1 MNAFNLIEKFSV
13 LNDYRQPWKVV
24 HKLSD
29 ILLLVICAVI
39 AGCDG
44 WDEIE
49 DFGRE
54 RLDWLRKYG
63 EFEPDMQPSADTI
76 SRVMACINTTQF
88 QKIFCQWMKAC
99 HTATDGDIIA
109 IDGKTACGSYDKSKA
124 KDPIH
129 MVSAFAAANKV
140 VLGQVKTDAKSN
152 EITAI
157 PALLDLLEI
166 KGCLVSIDA
175 MGCQRKIAEKIVEKE
190 GDYLLAVK
198 GNQGRLLAAFENHF
212 PLHKL
217 QNWSGD
223 SYTTT
228 EKSHGR
234 TETRMHIVSEVFD
247 EFVNLSFDWKKLT
260 TLGVAI
266 SFRSQGKDAPD
277 SVSVRYYISSAN
289 LTAEKLAT
297 GVRDHWSVE
306 NGLHYRLDV
315 AMNEDDCRIR
325 TGSSP
330 EMLASIR
337 RLGINMLN
345 NCTTAKGGIQRK
357 MKRAA
362 LSTLFLE
369 DVLKGA
375 PLLLKGEIS

>member
-1 MNAFNLIEKFSV
+1 MNAFNLIEKLSV

-54 RLDWLRKYG
+54 RLNWLRKYG
-63 EFEPDMQPSADTI
+63 EFASDVQPSADTI
-76 SRVMACINTTQF
+76 ARVMSCISATHF
-88 QKIFCQWMKAC
+88 QKIFCKWMKAC
-99 HTATDGDIIA
+99 HTTTNGDIIA
-109 IDGKTACGSYDKSKA
+109 IDGKTARGSYDKSNK

-129 MVSAFAAANKV
+129 MISAFATANKV

-157 PALLDLLEI
+157 PELLDLLEI
-166 KGCLVSIDA
+166 KGCLVTIDA
-175 MGCQRKIAEKIVEKE
+175 MGCQRKIAEKIVAKE

-198 GNQGRLLAAFENHF
+198 GNQGKLHAAFEQHF

-217 QNWSGD
+217 QNWNGD
-223 SYTTT
+223 VYTTT

-247 EFVNLSFDWKKLT
+247 EFVNLSFDWKQLT
-260 TLGVAI
+260 TLGIAI
-266 SFRSQGKDAPD
+266 SFQSEGKEAPE

-289 LTAEKLAT
+289 LTAEQLAA
-297 GVRDHWSVE
+297 GVREHWDVE
-306 NGLHYRLDV
+306 NGLHYKLDV
-315 AMNEDDCRIR
+315 AMNEDDCRVP
-325 TGSSP
+325 TGTAP
-330 EMLASIR
+330 EMLASVR
-337 RLGINMLN
+337 RLAINMLN
-345 NCTTAKGGIQRK
+345 HCNAKGGVRRK

-362 LSTLFLE
+362 LSTHFLE
-369 DVLKGA
+369 EVLRGA
-375 PLLLKGEIS
+375 PLLLKGEPS

>member
-1 MNAFNLIEKFSV
+1 M
-13 LNDYRQPWKVV
+13 

-29 ILLLVICAVI
+29 ILLLTICAVI

-54 RLDWLRKYG
+54 RLDWQRKYG
-63 EFEPDMQPSADTI
+63 DFSFGQTPSADTI
-76 SRVMACINTTQF
+76 ARVMSRIDTTHF

-99 HTATDGDIIA
+99 HTTTNGEIIA
-109 IDGKTACGSYDKSKA
+109 INGKTACGSYDKSKA
-124 KDPIH
+124 QDPIH

-166 KGCLVSIDA
+166 KGCLVTINA
-175 MGCQRKIAEKIVEKE
+175 MGCQRKIAEKIVKKE
-190 GDYLLAVK
+190 GNYLLAVK
-198 GNQGRLLAAFENHF
+198 GNQGKLQDAFEHHF

-217 QNWSGD
+217 QRWSGD

-234 TETRMHIVSEVFD
+234 TETRMHIVSEIFD
-247 EFVNLSFDWKKLT
+247 EFVNFLFDWKQLT
-260 TLGVAI
+260 TLGVAV
-266 SFRSQGKDAPD
+266 SFRSEGKEAPA
-277 SVSVRYYISSAN
+277 SVSVRYYISSAS
-289 LTAEKLAT
+289 LTAKHFAA
-297 GVRDHWSVE
+297 GVQDHWSVE
-306 NGLHYRLDV
+306 NGLHYKLDV
-315 AMNEDDCRIR
+315 AMNEDGCRIR
-325 TGSSP
+325 MGSSP
-330 EMLASIR
+330 EVLASVR
-337 RLGINMLN
+337 RLAINMLN
-345 NCTTAKGGIQRK
+345 NCASAKGGIQRK

-362 LSTLFLE
+362 LSTRFLD

-375 PLLLKGEIS
+375 PLLLKDAFS

>member
-1 MNAFNLIEKFSV
+1 MNAFNLIEKLSV
-13 LNDYRQPWKVV
+13 LTDYRQPWKVV

-29 ILLLVICAVI
+29 IVLLVICAVI

-63 EFEPDMQPSADTI
+63 EFEPDVQPSADTI
-76 SRVMACINTTQF
+76 ARVMSCISATHF
-88 QKIFCQWMKAC
+88 QKIFCEWMKAC
-99 HTATDGDIIA
+99 HTATNGDIIA
-109 IDGKTACGSYDKSKA
+109 IDGKTARSSYDKSKK

-129 MVSAFAAANKV
+129 MVSAFATVNKV

-157 PALLDLLEI
+157 PDLLDLLEI
-166 KGCLVSIDA
+166 KGCLVTIDA

-198 GNQGRLLAAFENHF
+198 GNQGKLHAAFEQHF

-217 QNWSGD
+217 QNWNGD
-223 SYTTT
+223 VYTTT

-247 EFVNLSFDWKKLT
+247 EFVNFAFDWKKLT

-266 SFRSQGKDAPD
+266 AFRSEGKEAPE
-277 SVSVRYYISSAN
+277 SVSVRYYISSAD
-289 LTAEKLAT
+289 LTAEKFAA
-297 GVRDHWSVE
+297 GVREHWDVE
-306 NGLHYRLDV
+306 NGLHYKLDV
-315 AMNEDDCRIR
+315 AMNEDDCRVR
-325 TGSSP
+325 TGAAP
-330 EMLASIR
+330 AMLASVR
-337 RLGINMLN
+337 RLAINMLN
-345 NCTTAKGGIQRK
+345 NCNAKGGVRRK

-362 LSTLFLE
+362 LSTRFLE

-375 PLLLKGEIS
+375 PLLLKEDAS

>member
-1 MNAFNLIEKFSV
+1 MNAFNLIEKLSV
-13 LNDYRQPWKVV
+13 LTDYRQPWKVV

-29 ILLLVICAVI
+29 IVLLVICAVI

-54 RLDWLRKYG
+54 RLDWPRKYG
-63 EFEPDMQPSADTI
+63 EFKPDVQPSADTI
-76 SRVMACINTTQF
+76 ARVMSCISATHF
-88 QKIFCQWMKAC
+88 QKIFCEWMKAC
-99 HTATDGDIIA
+99 HTATNGDIIA
-109 IDGKTACGSYDKSKA
+109 IDGKTARSSYDKSKK

-129 MVSAFAAANKV
+129 MVSAFATANKV
-140 VLGQVKTDAKSN
+140 VLGHVKTDAKSN

-157 PALLDLLEI
+157 PDLLDLLEI
-166 KGCLVSIDA
+166 KGCLVTIDA

-198 GNQGRLLAAFENHF
+198 GNQGKLNAAFEQHF

-217 QNWSGD
+217 QNWNGD
-223 SYTTT
+223 VYTTT

-247 EFVNLSFDWKKLT
+247 EFVNFAFDWKKLT

-266 SFRSQGKDAPD
+266 AFRSEGKEAPE

-289 LTAEKLAT
+289 LTAEKFAA
-297 GVRDHWSVE
+297 GVREHWDVE
-306 NGLHYRLDV
+306 NGLHYKLDV
-315 AMNEDDCRIR
+315 AMNEDDCRVR
-325 TGSSP
+325 TGAAP
-330 EMLASIR
+330 EMLASVR
-337 RLGINMLN
+337 RLAINMLN
-345 NCTTAKGGIQRK
+345 NCNAKGGVRRK

-362 LSTLFLE
+362 LSTRFLE

-375 PLLLKGEIS
+375 ALLLKEDAS